1 MKRVDDKLQ
10 ETTWKDALEI
20 VAKKLKGAK
29 GNTGII
35 STGNILNQ
43 DAFVLSKFASDVM
56 KTKNVDTTVSL
67 YSDADSLRH
76 SDTVDIDNTDA
87 IVLAGLNTSQKDRI
101 LPALDAAIRKRASRG
116 AKLIVINPQE
126 SAAGAS
132 ATVNIQADEASSLA
146 GLSKALIDAGC
157 KADKDLSSA
166 VSGSTVS
173 EEIAK
178 AAELLKGAQSPVI
191 FCSPSLFNAA
201 QNLSLLLKTKVAA
214 VPFEAN
220 ARGVVTLGLTTDG
233 KTYQEMVSGSM
244 YVLYAIGEVPVEK
257 KPRANFIV
265 AQTSYLTDFAKE
277 ADVVLPA
284 ASYLES
290 KGTITNYLGKNKTV
304 NRIIEPAGDSKQH
317 KDIIIELSNVMG
329 SPIKDSASKIKS
341 AKEISKPSFSPFE
354 KNKDLDINTKVL
366 TDSLNASVVKNSKL
380 IWLTEAKEAAV

>member
-1 MKRVDDKLQ
+1 
-10 ETTWKDALEI
+10 
-20 VAKKLKGAK
+20 
-29 GNTGII
+29 
-35 STGNILNQ
+35 LNQ

-67 YSDADSLRH
+67 YSDPDSLRH
-76 SDTVDIDNTDA
+76 SDTVDIDNADA
-87 IVLAGLNTSQKDRI
+87 IVLAGLNTSQKDRV
-101 LPALDAAIRKRASRG
+101 LPALDAAVRKRASRG

-126 SAAGAS
+126 SAAGAA

-157 KADKDLSSA
+157 KADKALSSA
-166 VSGSTVS
+166 VSGSKVS
-173 EEIAK
+173 EEIEK

-220 ARGVVTLGLTTDG
+220 ARGVVSLGLTTDG

-257 KPRANFIV
+257 RPRSSFVV
-265 AQTSYLTDFAKE
+265 AQTSYLTDFSKE
-277 ADVVLPA
+277 ADIVLPA

-290 KGTITNYLGKNKTV
+290 RGTITDSLGKNKTL
-304 NRIIEPAGDSKQH
+304 NRIIEPAGDSMQH
-317 KDIIIELSNVMG
+317 NDIIIELSKAMG
-329 SPIKDSASKIKS
+329 SPIKESAAKIKS

-354 KNKDLDINTKVL
+354 KKKGLDVDPGELTSALNT
-366 TDSLNASVVKNSKL
+366 SVVSNSKL
-380 IWLTEAKEAAV
+380 IWFKEAREAAV